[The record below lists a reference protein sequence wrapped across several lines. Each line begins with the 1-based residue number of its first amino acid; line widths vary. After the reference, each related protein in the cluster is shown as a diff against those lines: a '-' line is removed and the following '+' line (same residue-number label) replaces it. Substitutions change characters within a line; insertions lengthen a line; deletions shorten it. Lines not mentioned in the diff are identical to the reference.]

1 MSFLYDRR
9 GLAYI
14 RSMIPIFLTVAAI
27 LVAATP
33 AQAAFPGVPGPIA
46 YTKGNASEGGVTSG
60 GLFAHGPR
68 RSDGSRRLTAD
79 PTDSDPAYSRN
90 GRKIAFVRA
99 VESGGPLGR
108 ILGSRIYVMNAAG
121 SGVRPVTSGGFF
133 DSNPSFSPDGRW
145 IVFERRRGERVS
157 SIFVIDLDG
166 RRERQLTR
174 GAHQDQDPVFAPNG
188 RWIAF
193 VSNRDKDARSDQSDI
208 FSMRPN
214 GSKVRVLIDG
224 PHDESD
230 PDISPGGR
238 SIVFA
243 SNRIRRTLNIFV
255 ARSSGRR
262 VRALT
267 HADETCFGS
276 VCFHSPSWSPN
287 GKHIAYIASSRYR
300 TDLEVMRSDG
310 KRRRD
315 LDGGG
320 IEAEG
325 YGSSV
330 GTPAWGPKPR

>member
-1 MSFLYDRR
+1 M
-9 GLAYI
+9 I
-14 RSMIPIFLTVAAI
+14 RIFLAIAAVLVVAA
-27 LVAATP
+27 P

-46 YTKGNASEGGVTSG
+46 YTKGEASEGGVTSG
-60 GLFAHGPR
+60 GIFAHGPR

-79 PTDSDPAYSRN
+79 PTDSDPAYSGS

-99 VESGGPLGR
+99 VESGEPPGR
-108 ILGSRIYVMNAAG
+108 TLGSRIYVMNAAG
-121 SGVRPVTSGGFF
+121 DGVRPVTSGEFF
-133 DSNPSFSPDGRW
+133 DSNPSFSPDGRRL
-145 IVFERRRGERVS
+145 VFERRRGERVS
-157 SIFVIDLDG
+157 NIFAIDLDG
-166 RRERQLTR
+166 GGERQLTR

-214 GSKVRVLIDG
+214 GSRVRVLIDG
-224 PHDESD
+224 PHDESG
-230 PDISPGGR
+230 PDISPSGR
-238 SIVFA
+238 SVVFA
-243 SNRIRRTLNIFV
+243 SNRIRRTSNIFV

-267 HADETCFGS
+267 HAEGTCFGS

-310 KRRRD
+310 KRRREF
-315 LDGGG
+315 DGGG
-320 IEAEG
+320 VEAEG

-330 GTPAWGPKPR
+330 GAPTWGPKPR